1 MHLSRA
7 AAVPALL
14 SVALVAGCNNSSTA
28 SSSSGGAAGSS
39 SGSSTASSASSSG
52 SSSTTGSS
60 SNATGSSGSATGAAA
75 SCPSSNTRSFAKT
88 RFVTDIGLTVGTFH
102 RWIWKPYK
110 AGTFNKGSHGRIR
123 AIVKGAAVAGL
134 DLHLMNNAKKN
145 VEANPTLCKVLAAP
159 IENAVRDL
167 GGLKGKITSGDF
179 TSLTSLES
187 TLSGI
192 LTTGNKHGLGITE
205 STDESKAS
213 QG

>member
-1 MHLSRA
+1 MPLSRVV
-7 AAVPALL
+7 AVPALL
-14 SVALVAGCNNSSTA
+14 SLALVAGCNNSSSG
-28 SSSSGGAAGSS
+28 SSSSGGAADSSTSSSAASSTSS
-39 SGSSTASSASSSG
+39 SGSSTAASSAASP
-52 SSSTTGSS
+52 T
-60 SNATGSSGSATGAAA
+60 NAAA

-110 AGTFNKGSHGRIR
+110 AGTFHKGSHGRIR
-123 AIVKGAAVAGL
+123 AVVKGAAVAGL

-145 VEANPTLCKVLAAP
+145 VEANPTLCKDLAAP
-159 IENAVRDL
+159 IQSAVTSL
-167 GGLKGKITSGDF
+167 TNLEGKITSGDYG
-179 TSLTSLES
+179 SLTTLES

-192 LTTGNKHGLGITE
+192 LSTGNKHGLGITE